1 MNRAVLNKCE
11 PEEGSKG
18 ELEINILVV
27 CNSKHHSVNLIN
39 LAENLFNLSS
49 SVSVVALCEP
59 QDMEYYSQVVNKDK
73 TRLLS
78 IDYAK
83 EITNESLIKNQN
95 HNIKHI
101 TKPSLKNKYVEKI
114 FGLALHLNNVLS
126 GKIGASNFILKTL
139 RETSPICY
147 LREKKAKAFYT
158 KRKEMLG
165 RIFDEI
171 KPTVVFCFGDRHID
185 IEVPV
190 LLAARSRN
198 IKIVIPY
205 TSFSGS
211 EGLLKVRKIQKEPK
225 RWWPVSLYRIYAA
238 IRLKNQILQGYFY
251 QHPSV
256 LFALSALDALSSNP
270 WCIGNGLSN
279 VVCVDSQHTF
289 DRYKGEG
296 VPEEK
301 LSIIGDVAYDTLFKN
316 HQSQIHLRKEIVEE
330 YLLMSDKK
338 IIVIALPQFA
348 EQGLL
353 NWNEH
358 WVEINYLVEQIT
370 RTNLN
375 VVISLHPRVIASDY
389 SFLEEKYSVHI
400 SRIPL
405 NQLLPIADLFV
416 AVNSSTV
423 FWAALCGIPA
433 VVINFYGLDASLFKH
448 LKNIRYVDERAKIFD
463 IVENTASEMKFE
475 FEEDWHNLSREL
487 VFDGKVT
494 QRYLDVVTEASVN
507 QSI

>member
-1 MNRAVLNKCE
+1 MDRVVLNKRE

-49 SVSVVALCEP
+49 SVSVVAICEP
-59 QDMEYYSQVVNKDK
+59 QDMEYYYQVVNKDK

-83 EITNESLIKNQN
+83 EIINESLINKQT
-95 HNIKHI
+95 HNFEGT

-126 GKIGASNFILKTL
+126 GKIGASNFILRAL
-139 RETSPICY
+139 RETSLICY
-147 LREKKAKAFYT
+147 LREKKAKAFYI
-158 KRKEMLG
+158 KRKEMLD

-171 KPTVVFCFGDRHID
+171 KPTVVFSFGDRHID

-190 LLAARSRN
+190 LLAARSRK
-198 IKIVIPY
+198 IKVVLPY
-205 TSFSGS
+205 ATSSGS
-211 EGLLKVRKIQKEPK
+211 HGLLKVRQIQGEPK

-238 IRLKNQILQGYFY
+238 IRLKNQILEGYFY

-256 LFALSALDALSSNP
+256 LFALSALDALSTNP
-270 WCIGNGLSN
+270 WCIGSGLSN
-279 VVCVDSQHTF
+279 VVCVDNQCTF
-289 DRYKGEG
+289 ERYKSEG

-301 LSIIGDVAYDTLFKN
+301 LSIVGDVAYDTLFEN
-316 HQSQIHLRKEIVEE
+316 YQSRNHLRKEIVEE
-330 YLLMSDKK
+330 YFLMSDKK

-353 NWNEH
+353 DWDEH

-370 RTNLN
+370 HTNLN
-375 VVISLHPRVIASDY
+375 IVISLHPRVNSSDY

-400 SRIPL
+400 SQKPL
-405 NQLLPIADLFV
+405 NQLLPIADVFV

-423 FWAALCGIPA
+423 FWATLCGIP
-433 VVINFYGLDASLFKH
+433 VVMMNFYGLDATLFEH
-448 LKNIRYVDERAKIFD
+448 LNNIRYVDERAELFD
-463 IVENTASEMKFE
+463 TLEDTVSEVKFE

-494 QRYLDVVTEASVN
+494 QRYLGIVTEASVN
-507 QSI
+507 